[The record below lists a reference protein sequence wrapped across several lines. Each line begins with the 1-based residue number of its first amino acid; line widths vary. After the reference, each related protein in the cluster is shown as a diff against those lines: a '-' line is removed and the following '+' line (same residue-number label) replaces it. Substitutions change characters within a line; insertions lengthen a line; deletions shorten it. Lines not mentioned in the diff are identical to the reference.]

1 MHSVARARDFL
12 ASQGRDI
19 DRVRFEYHFG
29 KAAQEELLTVLGRYQ
44 NPDGG
49 FFGLEV
55 DIKAPA
61 SNPFA
66 TELALVVCL
75 QAHVSK
81 EHELLQ
87 RAMQYLETTQEE
99 DGGWR
104 FAPSI
109 YEHELAPWFQGW
121 QWPNLNPACTLAGL
135 LKELG
140 LGSSRLHNGVERLF
154 ATYAN
159 VKDVAAGE
167 FYDVRPYV
175 SYFLPEWQHPQRE
188 FYLSGVLWWLI
199 RQQIEGKLADA
210 LHFFEYVGSPQTYLG
225 QHLPTSMLAAE
236 LEQLAAEQ
244 QEDGGWPSPYDSR
257 WRGWVTVQSLL
268 VLQQFGKLSADD
280 NQPAR

>member
-1 MHSVARARDFL
+1 MNSVARAKDFL
-12 ASQGRDI
+12 VNQGRDI

-29 KAAQEELLTVLGRYQ
+29 SAAPEELLTVLGRYQ

-49 FFGLEV
+49 FYGLEV

-66 TELALVVCL
+66 TELALLICL
-75 QAHVSK
+75 QANIAKKHQV
-81 EHELLQ
+81 LQ
-87 RAMQYLETTQEE
+87 RAAHYLETTQEE

-104 FAPSI
+104 FSPAI

-140 LGSSRLHNGVERLF
+140 LGSDTLHRRVERLF
-154 ATYAN
+154 ATLAN
-159 VKDVAAGE
+159 VKDVATGE
-167 FYDVRPYV
+167 FYDVRPYAC
-175 SYFLPEWQHPQRE
+175 YFLPKWQHPQRE

-210 LHFFEYVGSPQTYLG
+210 LHFFEYVRGPHTYLG
-225 QHLPTSMLAAE
+225 QHLPTSILAAE
-236 LEQLAAEQ
+236 LDQLAAEQ
-244 QEDGGWPSPYDSR
+244 QEDGGWPSPYDAG

-268 VLQQFGKLSADD
+268 VLQQFGRL
-280 NQPAR
+280 